1 MAGHVGVRELTRDQ
15 ELGVIRKKLVL
26 PGGFSFETPQR
37 SMTLAP
43 SNTLTIVN
51 EIPRQIDEE
60 TIDSLETGTSTLERD
75 IRSKFLSDVLNLVIF
90 DLKFDS
96 VPSRSAISTISQYL
110 YTVSDRIV
118 LLPAVKSGLLK
129 DPPKFSKLSQKRIG
143 NYVRM
148 MSQII
153 DEIESVGN
161 NKPIVATVPLLPIKF
176 CRQLLEAYFSKGIE
190 AYAIDAGTKDILLN
204 EADFRLIL
212 GEINK
217 HRSLSEVFVYA
228 CNLGY
233 PQFERSRT
241 RADDFLGL
249 FAYVDVLGGTFKTRG
264 GPRMPDTPR
273 RAKIFSR
280 DEYSYRILTYQE
292 ASRQL
297 PFRASHSQLR
307 SYNQQ
312 LQLQEADYVRPLIGR
327 EPIKPYVQKKAAVD
341 AVSISR
347 LESIAKGVPAT

>member
-15 ELGVIRKKLVL
+15 ELGVIKKRLVL

-37 SMTLAP
+37 SMTLAQ
-43 SNTLTIVN
+43 SNTLTVVN
-51 EIPRQIDEE
+51 EIPRQINEA
-60 TIDSLETGTSTLERD
+60 TIDSLESGTSTLERD
-75 IRSKFLSDVLNLVIF
+75 VRVRYLSDTLNLAIF

-96 VPSRSAISTISQYL
+96 VPPRSAVSTISQYL
-110 YTVSDRIV
+110 YTSSDRVV
-118 LLPAVKSGLLK
+118 LLPTVKSALLK
-129 DPPKFSKLSQKRIG
+129 DPPKFSRFSQKRIG
-143 NYVRM
+143 SYVRM

-161 NKPIVATVPLLPIKF
+161 HKPIIATIPLLPIKF
-176 CRQLLEAYFSKGIE
+176 CRPILECYFSKGIE
-190 AYAIDAGTKDILLN
+190 SYAIDAGTRDILLN

-212 GEINK
+212 AEINK

-249 FAYVDVLGGTFKTRG
+249 FAYVDILGGTFKTRG
-264 GPRMPDTPR
+264 GPRMPETPQ

-280 DEYSYRILTYQE
+280 DEYSYKISTYQQ
-292 ASRQL
+292 ASQQL
-297 PFRASHSQLR
+297 GFKVSQWNIRSH
-307 SYNQQ
+307 NQQ
-312 LQLQEADYVRPLIGR
+312 LQLQEADFLRPLIGQQ
-327 EPIKPYVQKKAAVD
+327 PIKPYVQRKAAVD

-347 LESIAKGVPAT
+347 LESIAKGVPAK